1 MTKKTSAH
9 CEVMLERLSAY
20 LDEDLAASVCHD
32 IERHA
37 AGCPRCSVVLRDLK
51 KTVGLCHRAAAAPLP
66 AAIRRRARAR
76 VRQIMRDRTS

>member
-20 LDEDLAASVCHD
+20 LDGDLAASACRD

-37 AGCPRCSVVLRDLK
+37 AGCPRCSAVLRDLR
-51 KTVGLCHRAAAAPLP
+51 KTVGVCHRAAAAPLP
-66 AAIRRRARAR
+66 AEIRRRARAR
-76 VRQIMRDRTS
+76 VRQIMRDRG